1 LDSKFISQ
9 PDATYATSKA
19 HFDQGA
25 PGDDPNRPDTED
37 NDLLPELIAQLLRE
51 GHKVRFRAPGK
62 SMQPAV
68 LDGDVLIVEPIEPA
82 AIKTGDI
89 ILYQVEERLIA
100 HRVVSVEKV
109 QYREHRVTGRSCGP
123 SSAHSNSAPDGTTTR
138 PPENLYA
145 FILRGDASYSYDE
158 PVYAD
163 QVLGKAITIER
174 KHRSINPYSL
184 TYRLTCRAR
193 VWASRI
199 KRIYF

>member
-1 LDSKFISQ
+1 LNSNLISP
-9 PDATYATSKA
+9 PDPQRDICKGSLNQDAPSADANSLNKA
-19 HFDQGA
+19 S
-25 PGDDPNRPDTED
+25 D
-37 NDLLPELIAQLLRE
+37 NILPELISQLLQE
-51 GHKVRFRAPGK
+51 GHQVRFRAPGK

-89 ILYQVEERLIA
+89 ILYQIEECMIA

-109 QYREHRVTGRSCGP
+109 QYRENRATSHSCGP
-123 SSAHSNSAPDGTTTR
+123 SSAHSSPAPDGTATR
-138 PPENLYA
+138 LPENLYA

>member
-9 PDATYATSKA
+9 PDATYTTSKA
-19 HFDQGA
+19 QLDKGA
-25 PGDDPNRPDTED
+25 PGDGPHRPDTED
-37 NDLLPELIAQLLRE
+37 SDLLPELIAQLLRE

-68 LDGDVLIVEPIEPA
+68 IDGDVLIVEPIEPA
-82 AIKTGDI
+82 AIKNGDI
-89 ILYQVEERLIA
+89 ILYQVEECMIA

-109 QYREHRVTGRSCGP
+109 RYGEHRVTGHSCGP
-123 SSAHSNSAPDGTTTR
+123 SSAHSNPAPDDTATYS
-138 PPENLYA
+138 PENLYA

-174 KHRSINPYSL
+174 KHRTINPYSL
-184 TYRLTCRAR
+184 AYRLTCRAR